1 MIAEIT
7 HKGEKFKV
15 DLSKPIDISIS
26 MGNGRGPR
34 AWYLEPARIE
44 PVVNE
49 HFTGKV
55 SLGGSVNFNNVFFNP
70 HGHITHTECVG
81 HISNEFESVN
91 QNIRNFFFRAQLLT
105 VDPQEVKETQAWMKE
120 GDLVIGRELLSSI
133 KSGVEAL
140 VIRTLPNGEDK
151 RTAEYSNTNPVY
163 VTKEAIDF
171 IVSSGIDHLLLDV
184 PSVDR
189 ESDGGLLLGHHAFW
203 NYPQNPQ
210 KHKSITEL
218 IFVPDDVL
226 DGEYLLNLQ
235 FAPFENDAS
244 PSRPVLFS
252 IY

>member
-7 HKGEKFKV
+7 HKSRKIKV

-26 MGNGRGPR
+26 MGDGAGPR
-34 AWYLEPARIE
+34 AWYLEPAQIK
-44 PVVNE
+44 PVINE

-55 SLGGSVNFNNVFFNP
+55 SLGGRVNFNNVTFNP

-81 HISNEFESVN
+81 HISEEFVSVN
-91 QNIRNFFFRAQLLT
+91 QTIKQFFFMSRLLT
-105 VDPQEVKETQAWMKE
+105 VEPKIVERTE
-120 GDLVIGRELLSSI
+120 GWSQVGDRVIDLSSVEHVG
-133 KSGVEAL
+133 SGPEAL
-140 VIRTLPNGEDK
+140 IIRTSPNDSTK
-151 RTAEYSNTNPVY
+151 CTREYSNTNPIY
-163 VTKEAIDF
+163 VTKEAIDH
-171 IVSSGIDHLLLDV
+171 ICSIGIDHLLLDV

-189 ESDGGLLLGHHAFW
+189 ESDGGELLGHHAFW
-203 NYPQNPQ
+203 QYPQNPR

-218 IFVPDDVL
+218 VYIPDEVL
-226 DGEYLLNLQ
+226 DGEYFLNLQ